1 MNQTFD
7 DYSPC
12 KANRIFLTLY
22 GSMNEV
28 MKVGGENNYNIPQLR
43 CCIGELGNVSN
54 HRCMDVSTAL

>member
-12 KANRIFLTLY
+12 KANRIFLSLY

-28 MKVGGENNYNIPQLR
+28 MKVGGGNNYNISHIKKDKLER
-43 CCIGELGNVSN
+43 
-54 HRCMDVSTAL
+54 